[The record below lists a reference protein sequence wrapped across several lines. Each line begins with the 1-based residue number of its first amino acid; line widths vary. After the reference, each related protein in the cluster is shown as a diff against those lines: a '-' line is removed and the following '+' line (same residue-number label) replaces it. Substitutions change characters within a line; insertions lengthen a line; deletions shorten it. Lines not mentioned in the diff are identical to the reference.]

1 MESPDRSEVQA
12 VTTTADRTDRTE
24 GGAAPT
30 GELGPAVELRNA
42 LDMLDA
48 VIEIRLQE
56 RDGRHRHGSP
66 SEWRPSDAPGAE
78 AIPDLSRYDGV
89 GPLAVAIA
97 MAGLTEAEALV
108 LVAAIAPYIDERY
121 CSVYGLLSERKG
133 VDGLTGEVA
142 RTLVANSFG
151 ARLAANV
158 MLGAHGA
165 LRSAGLLTLDP
176 PEDLAGRLVPERGLV
191 AWVLGM
197 PASAPQA
204 TSDFPARP
212 LTTVHTLDDVV
223 LPARARQR
231 IRELES
237 RLQHRD
243 KVVAEWGF
251 GRHHDNA
258 SGLVALFHGAPG
270 TGKTMTAAAIAA
282 SAGLPAYVVDLSAL
296 VSKYIGE
303 TEKALAKVFER
314 AEREGFVLVF
324 DEADAVFGSRTEVSD
339 SHDRYANQEV
349 SYLLTRIESHPGV
362 VILTTNLLGN
372 IDEAFRRRI
381 HVLVEFTPPG
391 LAERETLWSR
401 ALPPQTPVT
410 SDLDLRGLAERYPLT
425 GAQIRD
431 ASIESAYLA
440 AAAGTPVTGALLEH
454 GVRRQYDK
462 AGKTVP
468 S

>member
-1 MESPDRSEVQA
+1 M
-12 VTTTADRTDRTE
+12 TTTAHRTDMNE
-24 GGAAPT
+24 GST
-30 GELGPAVELRNA
+30 GKAGPAIELRTA

-56 RDGRHRHGSP
+56 RGDPHPHGSP
-66 SEWRPSDAPGAE
+66 SEWRPSDAPGGE
-78 AIPDLSRYDGV
+78 AIPDLARYDGV
-89 GPLAVAIA
+89 GPLALAIA
-97 MAGLTEAEALV
+97 MAGLTAAEALV
-108 LVAAIAPYIDERY
+108 LVAAIAPYVDERY
-121 CSVYGLLSERKG
+121 CCVYGLLAGRQG
-133 VDGLTGEVA
+133 VDALTGEVA
-142 RTLVANSFG
+142 RTLIARSFG
-151 ARLAANV
+151 ARLDANAT
-158 MLGAHGA
+158 LGAHGT

-176 PEDLAGRLVPERGLV
+176 PEDLSGRLIPERGLV
-191 AWVLGM
+191 AWVLGL
-197 PASAPQA
+197 PPTVPHA

-223 LPARARQR
+223 LPARARRR

-237 RLQHRD
+237 RLQQRD
-243 KVVAEWGF
+243 MVVRDWGF

-258 SGLVALFHGAPG
+258 AGLVALFHGAPG

-372 IDEAFRRRI
+372 IDDAFRRRI
-381 HVLVEFTPPG
+381 HVMVEFTAPGQAERELLWSRAIPPQTPVAGDLDLPG
-391 LAERETLWSR
+391 LAERYS
-401 ALPPQTPVT
+401 
-410 SDLDLRGLAERYPLT
+410 LT

-431 ASIESAYLA
+431 ASIEAAYLA
-440 AAAGTPVTGALLEH
+440 AAAGTPITGALLSE

-462 AGKTVP
+462 SGKTVP
-468 S
+468 A